1 MVAPVEIKL
10 CQAISLRMW
19 REFLDD
25 NQMQQQ
31 SASRNDV
38 GNDNKIELNNRSL
51 VSDLVM
57 GLRFYSRLPV
67 PGFPHEVPDLNR
79 MAPAIGFASV
89 FFGII
94 PALLLMIFSLFGMP
108 PLLNVS
114 LAVAAYVII
123 TGAMAEDALADS
135 ADGLFGGNSIAARLE
150 ILHDSRHGTYGVSAL
165 VLLLLIR
172 VGALVGLV
180 AISPFA
186 AASIWI
192 GAGVLARSG
201 AMWLTLALGPAR
213 RDGNSSTV
221 GRVAPL
227 PFWGGMA
234 ISLVLAFIFAAP
246 FAGLVGLIVAVVV
259 LMLISLGWSR
269 LCARLVGGQTG
280 DLIGALQA
288 LLEIGALTVFVTAA
302 GLI

>member
-1 MVAPVEIKL
+1 
-10 CQAISLRMW
+10 
-19 REFLDD
+19 
-25 NQMQQQ
+25 MQHQ

-38 GNDNKIELNNRSL
+38 SNDNRIDLNNRSL

-89 FFGII
+89 IFGII
-94 PALLLMIFSLFGMP
+94 PAALLVIFSLLGMP
-108 PLLNVS
+108 PLLSVS

-135 ADGLFGGNSIAARLE
+135 ADGLFGGNTIATRLE

-165 VLLLLIR
+165 VLLLLVR
-172 VGALVGLV
+172 VGALAGLV

-186 AASIWI
+186 AACVWI

-201 AMWLTLALGPAR
+201 AMWLTLALAPAR
-213 RDGNSSTV
+213 HEGSASTV

-234 ISLVLAFIFAAP
+234 ISLALAFIFAAP
-246 FAGLVGLIVAVVV
+246 FAGLLGLIVAVAV
-259 LMLISLGWSR
+259 LALICLGWAR
-269 LCARLVGGQTG
+269 LCAHLIGGQTG

-288 LLEIGALTVFVTAA
+288 LLEIGALSVFVTAA